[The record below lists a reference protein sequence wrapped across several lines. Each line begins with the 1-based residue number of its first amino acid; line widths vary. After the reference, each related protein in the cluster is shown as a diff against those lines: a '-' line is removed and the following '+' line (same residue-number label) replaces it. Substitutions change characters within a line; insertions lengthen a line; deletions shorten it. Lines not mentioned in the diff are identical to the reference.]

1 MDDLLAVEVG
11 QAVEHALGD
20 LAEDFLAG
28 AAPEFLHFAVD
39 AVERATFTEFH
50 GDGDGGCGG
59 LDKGSVVPADV
70 LAGAVFVEA

>member
-11 QAVEHALGD
+11 KTVEYALGD

-28 AAPEFLHFAVD
+28 AAAEFLHFAVD
-39 AVERATFTEFH
+39 AVEGAAFAEFH

-70 LAGAVFVEA
+70 LAGAIFVEA